1 MATLQAVLKDV
12 QGIGRDEQ
20 MRLATFLEQNKL
32 RGARAMEKL
41 IHGPGGV
48 VMGASIAAVEL
59 QDDLSESGKK
69 MIDEITE
76 LMKELKSADPMNWEH
91 NLAEI
96 MNGVNKPRAM
106 PEAYTRTKK
115 RK

>member
-1 MATLQAVLKDV
+1 MKLTTKRLKQIIAEEV
-12 QGIGRDEQ
+12 QKLDE
-20 MRLATFLEQNKL
+20 MEGPWTGETDRFAGSWYERL
-32 RGARAMEKL
+32 
-41 IHGPGGV
+41 
-48 VMGASIAAVEL
+48 IA
-59 QDDLSESGKK
+59 Q
-69 MIDEITE
+69 ITE